1 MHCINPAFLKK
12 EFEMAITGQNNN
24 AQQAPQA
31 APQAAPSQSTTM
43 GQAMNNA
50 FSSSGGAPTPPSRL
64 FSLSDQKL
72 FSSGPLSRF
81 PGSEILMK
89 LKDKLDEIFKKSGDP
104 SFEFAFLSLDN
115 NNNRNIDFSTLVL
128 CIKNKNMVGLSYYAY
143 ILEGSREP
151 YENEVKSINTVDE
164 NGQMGSHSVKIL
176 RTTDKTFER
185 TLAEQIRKAVDS
197 AFPNVPVVSSDGT
210 IVPRTFNVDDEKALH
225 LLAVTGGIACYT
237 NLRVRAPDFFDL
249 NLGDCKNDTNLI
261 LTTSFDKKTI
271 QNNVGSP
278 VRSDFEVSFRSQEY
292 NTGNTKQEFYN
303 SGNKSSLIS
312 QLNGYVDFIFAPV
325 NDYPTIYG
333 NQNPMMMQ
341 NPQQMMTMYQKYI
354 ARVVITAMR
363 CDLLNT
369 LPTHL
374 MSLLTITTFNEP
386 ENWYKLF
393 TARFS
398 NDRGFDLT
406 DIGALNIEANTL
418 NEPGGVGTPV
428 STKSDT
434 FRLEDRVS
442 FLSTVVRPG
451 IAVSMDVPDCGP
463 ETWYQNVFSAAASNA
478 PNSRDANE
486 AIFMAAQTLTN
497 NCFSKYFPQN
507 ATILTD
513 LGNRVHLGYYEDSNG
528 VKRDIRDIDYLAVL
542 NRFSKGASSKD
553 IDLATINLWKHSLYN
568 TNIHIEKRL
577 ADREKIITTVL
588 GGRVEFTGFAT
599 RVTFTKEFLSALAQG
614 CQEAG
619 LRIQRDTIGYQPGI
633 QRRATGSF
641 ADSALMGFGQPGQQ
655 SVFSGS
661 QQGPVQG
668 NFGSYNRW
676 MR

>member
-1 MHCINPAFLKK
+1 
-12 EFEMAITGQNNN
+12 
-24 AQQAPQA
+24 
-31 APQAAPSQSTTM
+31 
-43 GQAMNNA
+43 
-50 FSSSGGAPTPPSRL
+50 
-64 FSLSDQKL
+64 
-72 FSSGPLSRF
+72 
-81 PGSEILMK
+81 
-89 LKDKLDEIFKKSGDP
+89 
-104 SFEFAFLSLDN
+104 
-115 NNNRNIDFSTLVL
+115 
-128 CIKNKNMVGLSYYAY
+128 
-143 ILEGSREP
+143 
-151 YENEVKSINTVDE
+151 
-164 NGQMGSHSVKIL
+164 MGSHSVKIL

-185 TLAEQIRKAVDS
+185 TLSDQIKKAVDQ
-197 AFPNVPVVSSDGT
+197 AFPGVPVISSDGT

-225 LLAVTGGIACYT
+225 LLAVTGSVACYT

-261 LTTSFDKKTI
+261 LATNFDKKTI
-271 QNNVGSP
+271 QNNVGAP

-292 NTGNTKQEFYN
+292 NNGSQQKQEYYN
-303 SGNKSSLIS
+303 SGNKSTLIS
-312 QLNGYVDFIFAPV
+312 QLNGYVDFIFDPA

-333 NQNPMMMQ
+333 NQNPMLMQ

-354 ARVVITAMR
+354 ARVVVTSMR

-374 MSLLTITTFNEP
+374 MSLLTITTFNTP

-393 TARFS
+393 PARFS
-398 NDRGFDLT
+398 SDRSFDLT
-406 DIGALNIEANTL
+406 DIGALNIEANVQ
-418 NEPGGVGTPV
+418 NEPGGIGTPI

-451 IAVSMDVPDCGP
+451 IAVSLDVPDCGP
-463 ETWYQNVFSAAASNA
+463 ETWYLNVFSAASSLAA
-478 PNSRDANE
+478 NSRDANE

-497 NCFSKYFPQN
+497 NAFGKYFPQN

-513 LGNRVHLGYYEDSNG
+513 IGNRVHLGYYEDTNG

-542 NRFSKGASSKD
+542 NRFSKGSSSKD
-553 IDLATINLWKHSLYN
+553 IDLATINLYKHSLYN

-577 ADREKIITTVL
+577 ADREKIITQVL

-599 RVTFTKEFLSALAQG
+599 RVTFTKEFLSALNLG
-614 CQEAG
+614 CIDAG
-619 LRIQRDTIGYQPGI
+619 LKIQQDTVGYQPGM
-633 QRRATGSF
+633 QRKAIGSF
-641 ADSALMGFGQPGQQ
+641 GNNALMGFGQPGQQ
-655 SVFSGS
+655 SVFSGV

-676 MR
+676 GNR